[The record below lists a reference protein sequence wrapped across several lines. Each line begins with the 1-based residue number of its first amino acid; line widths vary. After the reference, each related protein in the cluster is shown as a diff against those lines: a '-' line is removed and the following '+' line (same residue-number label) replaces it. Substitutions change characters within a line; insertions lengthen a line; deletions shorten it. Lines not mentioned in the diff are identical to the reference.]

1 MWRKKLA
8 WEVRNGRR
16 YYYRKVRRGGRVF
29 SVYEG
34 GGLSGRI
41 SEMQVAEACAE
52 KQARALTLRE
62 QAARDDSI
70 DAMIDESWRMVSA
83 ATAAAL
89 ESAGFHRHKGQW
101 RLRRDEK
108 AG

>member
-1 MWRKKLA
+1 MA
-8 WEVRNGRR
+8 WETRNGRR

-34 GGLSGRI
+34 GGLSGQL
-41 SEMQVAEACAE
+41 SAEAAAGERVE

-70 DAMIDESWRMVSA
+70 DAKIDEAWGLVA
-83 ATAAAL
+83 LATEIEL
-89 ESAGFHRHKGQW
+89 EAAGFHRHKGQW
-101 RLRRDEK
+101 RLKR
-108 AG
+108 